1 MKKGLP
7 AADRITEG
15 SGTERIVFNPRS
27 GGTEKNGSSRLEAN
41 LKYSLMIIG
50 SVAVPPFFSARRR
63 PWAFHFD

>member
-7 AADRITEG
+7 ATDRITEG
-15 SGTERIVFNPRS
+15 SGIVFNPRS

-50 SVAVPPFFSARRR
+50 SFAVPPFFSARWR
-63 PWAFHFD
+63 PWAFHFR